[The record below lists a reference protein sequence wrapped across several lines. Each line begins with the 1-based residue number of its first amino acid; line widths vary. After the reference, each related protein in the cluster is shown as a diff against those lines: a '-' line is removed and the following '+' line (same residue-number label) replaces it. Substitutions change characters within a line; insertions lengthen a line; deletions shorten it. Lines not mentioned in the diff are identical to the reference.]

1 MTLQPSLLDWAPPAA
16 RRTDPVTSHLAAE
29 RASLGASKGRLL
41 VLQNL
46 IERPMTDFELAAAT
60 GWIATSI
67 GKRRHECM
75 RAGYVERALDGH
87 GEEVRRETPS
97 GSQALVWA
105 ITKEGRAFYA
115 QHAAG

>member
-29 RASLGASKGRLL
+29 KAALGASKGRML

-46 IERPMTDFELAAAT
+46 LVLPLTDFELAALT
-60 GWIATSI
+60 GWQQTSI
-67 GKRRHECM
+67 GKRRHECL

-97 GSQALVWA
+97 GAQALCWS
-105 ITKEGRAFYA
+105 IT
-115 QHAAG
+115 AAGREFYEAHHV